1 MKKGAKKKE
10 RKKRRNYYIYIY
22 NISIYIHT
30 TIIKMEK
37 MRKDR
42 NIKRL

>member
-1 MKKGAKKKE
+1 MKKGVKKEGKKEKKKLL
-10 RKKRRNYYIYIY
+10 YIY

-30 TIIKMEK
+30 IIIKMKK